1 MAIFGCDFLQFLN
14 RHVILPKNLMEASVF
29 NEFHQQ
35 KNPLMLRDCEFEK
48 ALETAIEN
56 MEKEINEQ
64 KISKPKTEEEKR

>member
-1 MAIFGCDFLQFLN
+1 
-14 RHVILPKNLMEASVF
+14 
-29 NEFHQQ
+29 
-35 KNPLMLRDCEFEK
+35 MLRDCEFEK